1 MVENIRLLYE
11 STTSQ
16 KLNIFCLKKEYAVQ
30 NSIMISYPYQPI
42 QKTTIIKYPT
52 YYHFPAVIHDVDHP
66 GKNSAFLCNSGSE
79 LANLYNDISVLE
91 NHHAAF
97 GFKLTMSDER
107 VNIFQNLDRDSFKLI
122 RQGIIDLVLATDMS
136 KHFVHLN
143 KFVSVFTNSIVSVCC
158 YFTNDLNQTGFL
170 YGSLVNIQCT
180 SYSHVVHSQKQI
192 AIG

>member
-1 MVENIRLLYE
+1 M
-11 STTSQ
+11 
-16 KLNIFCLKKEYAVQ
+16 
-30 NSIMISYPYQPI
+30 
-42 QKTTIIKYPT
+42 
-52 YYHFPAVIHDVDHP
+52 DHP

-143 KFVSVFTNSIVSVCC
+143 KFVSVFTNSIVSVSK
-158 YFTNDLNQTGFL
+158 YLNQSKLIQTCLNLSKLHQAFCTPQQRGTTLSDRDAGIRRFL
-170 YGSLVNIQCT
+170 GSQGVE
-180 SYSHVVHSQKQI
+180 
-192 AIG
+192 